1 LSEVDLASE
10 MAAARKRL
18 SERTAKAIRDSRVLA
33 IRVAV
38 RPGSSRTEIEELAR
52 SFYPR
57 LSQELLDEATNIVCE
72 MQRGHNSNSTA
83 ATVSPAANEGAVSDE
98 GQTPPVAEPLPEP

>member
-1 LSEVDLASE
+1 VDEVDLASE

-18 SERTAKAIRDSRVLA
+18 KERTARAIRDSRVVA
-33 IRVAV
+33 IRAAV

-57 LSQELLDEATNIVCE
+57 LDASLVDEATTIVWE
-72 MQRGHNSNSTA
+72 MQRG
-83 ATVSPAANEGAVSDE
+83 GALAD
-98 GQTPPVAEPLPEP
+98 QA

>member
-1 LSEVDLASE
+1 MLVRSLNFFSRSTALSEVDLASE

-18 SERTAKAIRDSRVLA
+18 SERTARAIRDSRVLA
-33 IRVAV
+33 IRAAV

-57 LSQELLDEATNIVCE
+57 LNADLLEEATNIVCE
-72 MQRGHNSNSTA
+72 MQRGSGSEARHSS
-83 ATVSPAANEGAVSDE
+83 
-98 GQTPPVAEPLPEP
+98 

>member
-18 SERTAKAIRDSRVLA
+18 SERTARAIRDSRVLA
-33 IRVAV
+33 IRAAV
-38 RPGSSRTEIEELAR
+38 RPGSSRAEIEELAR

-57 LSQELLDEATNIVCE
+57 LGPELLEEATNIVCD
-72 MQRGHNSNSTA
+72 MQRG
-83 ATVSPAANEGAVSDE
+83 GSDSSRE
-98 GQTPPVAEPLPEP
+98 S